1 MLLVAVC
8 KVGSIDRKRI
18 LNKPIFS
25 SAGEWVRHYEAIL
38 PPGPRWGTEQWLIT
52 DVVVVLDDETW
63 DLEILRSQTD
73 PALRLV
79 RTSGHWVGLTN
90 QSPAS
95 RASDQSCC
103 RSVDTQW
110 VWVPDAISHHQ
121 GTIPDAKL
129 VQLSTSV
136 NFTTRAGWWHS
147 IVTRVVENDQSR
159 QQTNLNYCALF
170 WLLSQFYATNY
181 ECYHSPR
188 PIRQAD
194 KDQLNFANVL
204 P

>member
-8 KVGSIDRKRI
+8 KVGKNDINWHEKDFKF
-18 LNKPIFS
+18 IFPS
-25 SAGEWVRHYEAIL
+25 LGEWVRHYEAIL

-73 PALRLV
+73 PALGLV

-95 RASDQSCC
+95 RASDQSCS

-121 GTIPDAKL
+121 GTIPNAKL

-136 NFTTRAGWWHS
+136 NFIQPRLSCWHS
-147 IVTRVVENDQSR
+147 TITRVAR
-159 QQTNLNYCALF
+159 
-170 WLLSQFYATNY
+170 
-181 ECYHSPR
+181 
-188 PIRQAD
+188 
-194 KDQLNFANVL
+194 
-204 P
+204 